1 MHAAWVR
8 TMLRRDWKQHLRK
21 LLDQPQRVRQ
31 FRRLMVKVLRSADD
45 ELPDDLRYQRGADT
59 IATIPALHRLTAPP
73 PEPGNV
79 RAALALRN
87 NLSRRRTIERAY
99 IDAISRSSKRIAIV
113 TPYFFPGMAFR
124 RALSAAAR
132 RGVQVDLVLQG
143 LPDFEF
149 AELAARALY
158 AELLRAGVHIH
169 EYTRSFLHGKVALV
183 DDAWATVGSSNID
196 PLSLL
201 LAREANVVVTDAA
214 FNRVLAVSV
223 DSAIADSRRVELSD
237 ARGSLFMRFKERAAV
252 IVVRLFIALIGG
264 ARRY

>member
-1 MHAAWVR
+1 
-8 TMLRRDWKQHLRK
+8 
-21 LLDQPQRVRQ
+21 
-31 FRRLMVKVLRSADD
+31 
-45 ELPDDLRYQRGADT
+45 
-59 IATIPALHRLTAPP
+59 
-73 PEPGNV
+73 
-79 RAALALRN
+79 
-87 NLSRRRTIERAY
+87 
-99 IDAISRSSKRIAIV
+99 
-113 TPYFFPGMAFR
+113 
-124 RALSAAAR
+124 
-132 RGVQVDLVLQG
+132 VDLVLQG